1 MIKKIG
7 FFVVMA
13 AIIAAFGGCQ
23 KEELTDR
30 QLTDE
35 VQPQEVVRPDVYV
48 ENGYLAFKNIEAV
61 DSVIRMF
68 NRMSTKE
75 FGLWENQMGFKSAR
89 SEFEALFEEY
99 DNLPTYEAFLAFKEK
114 YKDKLIFNDNDPDDC
129 SIDYPYVTDY
139 FIPVLNNKG
148 LVKIGESLIKY
159 TKSEH
164 IVIKNGNINALN
176 NLEENV
182 EKGDVFV
189 YPKLRLKSTYNEDD
203 LIHDF
208 PEDNPYVPYY
218 SDRWHKISGISDRRL
233 NNELRINRYRYYE
246 FNYQTYQYDWVR
258 GYNVY
263 FKQRGQKKSWLGS
276 WKDYKTTYI
285 FDDLAV
291 KVGNEPTSEFNPY
304 SPVVSPEVKPHATIG
319 LYWYVHRMPD
329 PGIPN
334 YVPPLLAIP
343 DVSISILT
351 SFRGFGVEALY
362 NVDHTEHSGFPG
374 TSFPY
379 NPVPGY

>member
-1 MIKKIG
+1 
-7 FFVVMA
+7 MA
-13 AIIAAFGGCQ
+13 AVIAAFGGCQ

-30 QLTDE
+30 QLTE
-35 VQPQEVVRPDVYV
+35 EEEQPQEVVQPDVYV

-61 DSVIRMF
+61 DSTILLLNKMTA
-68 NRMSTKE
+68 SEKE
-75 FGLWENQMGFKSAR
+75 AWENQLGFKSAR
-89 SEFEALFEEY
+89 AEFDALFEEY
-99 DNLPTYEAFLAFKEK
+99 DKLPTYEAFLAFKEK
-114 YKDKLIFNDNDPDDC
+114 YKDKLKFNENDPDDY
-129 SIDYPYVTDY
+129 SIDYPYATDY

-148 LVKIGESLIKY
+148 LVKIGESLVKY

-208 PEDNPYVPYY
+208 PEDHPSGSIYK
-218 SDRWHKISGISDRRL
+218 WHKIEGITGRRL
-233 NNELRINRYRYYE
+233 NNELRIDRYRYSEY
-246 FNYQTYQYDWVR
+246 NYQTNQLDWVR

-263 FKQRGQKKSWLGS
+263 FKQRGQKNGWLG
-276 WKDYKTTYI
+276 WKDYNTTYI

-329 PGIPN
+329 AG
-334 YVPPLLAIP
+334 YVPPLLSIP

-351 SFRGFGVEALY
+351 SFRGFGVDELY

-374 TSFPY
+374 TSIPY

>member
-35 VQPQEVVRPDVYV
+35 VQPQEVVQPDVYV
-48 ENGYLAFKNIEAV
+48 ENGYLAFKNIEVV
-61 DSVIRMF
+61 DSVVNLLNKMTT
-68 NRMSTKE
+68 SGKE
-75 FGLWENQMGFKSAR
+75 TWENQLGFKSAR
-89 SEFEALFEEY
+89 AEFDALFEKY
-99 DNLPTYEAFLAFKEK
+99 DELPTYEAFLAFKEK
-114 YKDKLIFNDNDPDDC
+114 YKEKLIFNENDPDDC

-148 LVKIGESLIKY
+148 LVKIGESLIIY

-176 NLEENV
+176 NLEDNV

-208 PEDNPYVPYY
+208 PEDIPYGADSP
-218 SDRWHKISGISDRRL
+218 WHKIQGNDSRRL
-233 NNELRINRYRYYE
+233 NNQLRINRYRYAEY
-246 FNYQTYQYDWVR
+246 NYQTNQLDWVR

-319 LYWYVHRMPD
+319 LYWHVHRMPD

>member
-1 MIKKIG
+1 MKKK
-7 FFVVMA
+7 FELFVVMA
-13 AIIAAFGGCQ
+13 AIIATIGGCQ
-23 KEELTDR
+23 KEELTVQ
-30 QLTDE
+30 QLTNDE
-35 VQPQEVVRPDVYV
+35 VQPQDVVQPDVYV

-61 DSVIRMF
+61 DSTILLLNKMTT
-68 NRMSTKE
+68 SEKE
-75 FGLWENQMGFKSAR
+75 VWENQLGFKSAR
-89 SEFEALFEEY
+89 AEFDALFEKY
-99 DNLPTYEAFLAFKEK
+99 DELPTYEAFLAFKEK
-114 YKDKLIFNDNDPDDC
+114 YKEKLKFNENDPNDC

-139 FIPVLNNKG
+139 FTPVLNNKG

-189 YPKLRLKSTYNEDD
+189 YSKLSLKSTYNEDY
-203 LIHDF
+203 LIHEF
-208 PEDNPYVPYY
+208 PEDIPYGADSP
-218 SDRWHKISGISDRRL
+218 WHKIQGNDSRRL
-233 NNELRINRYRYYE
+233 NNQLRIDRYRYSEY
-246 FNYQTYQYDWVR
+246 NYQTNQLDWVR

-263 FKQRGQKKSWLGS
+263 FKQRGQKKSWLGY
-276 WKDYKTTYI
+276 WKDYSTTYI

-291 KVGNEPTSEFNPY
+291 KVGNESTSEFNPY
-304 SPVVSPEVKPHATIG
+304 SPVVSPEVKPHAIIG

-329 PGIPN
+329 AG
-334 YVPPLLAIP
+334 YVPPLLATP

-351 SFRGFGVEALY
+351 SFRGFGVNNLY

-374 TSFPY
+374 TSIPY
-379 NPVPGY
+379 NPIPGY